1 MKTSRILI
9 VVNGTDAG
17 ADLEQTVAAR
27 IAEGGTEFK
36 LLVPAGPDPGS
47 WTFTRGEAGAAAE
60 ERLRKLISQMGG
72 HRAEVRGEVTHM
84 PAMDA
89 LKDAVSR
96 DRYDELILSTPSA
109 GVFTLVRFD
118 LYRASPAA
126 GNSHDTSRRWE
137 RSLFGGTP
145 GWVAFASWAAQRIG
159 NLLGGHEIGEELQ

>member
-72 HRAEVRGEVTHM
+72 HRAEVRGEVTHE

-118 LYRASPAA
+118 LYRRARRLGIPTTHLVDGKGRSSAARRAGWHSHPGRPSASA
-126 GNSHDTSRRWE
+126 TS
-137 RSLFGGTP
+137 
-145 GWVAFASWAAQRIG
+145 
-159 NLLGGHEIGEELQ
+159 